1 MPERTATVRSA
12 RAAQPSGR
20 GDLTLAEQARVVAGL
35 KRALGAT
42 QPAQPVGMIETHISF
57 VLLVGAHAYK
67 IKKCVKL
74 GFLDFSTLAL
84 RRHFCEEELRLN
96 RRIAPLIYLGIVA
109 VTCAGG
115 QPALGGAGPIVDFAL
130 RMNAFD
136 QDQLWERRVG
146 RGALAIAH
154 IDQLAASLCA
164 LHRDAAT
171 NPPDPQYG
179 EPAQVR
185 APMLHT
191 LDALHTLLGP
201 QQSEC
206 WAGLAQIRSW
216 EASAFSA
223 LEPAFAQRCAAGQ
236 VRECHGDL
244 HLGNVTMMRDVPTMF
259 DCLEFDAGLRWTDV
273 MSDVAF
279 LAMDLQRHARD
290 DLAQRFVNAYLEGSG
305 DYDGVRVLR
314 YHVVYRALVR
324 ARVAALRGA
333 RASDDVRAYL
343 DVACRCSAPSRPV
356 LFVTHG
362 FSGSGKTTWTGQ
374 LLEAIGAI
382 RIRADVE
389 RKRIVHL
396 AALAR
401 TNSALR
407 CGLYSSAANL
417 ATQERLRGA
426 AKDVL
431 EGGFHA
437 ILDATFLERDAR
449 DQARA
454 LAHQL
459 GARFVILDFRAD
471 AATLRR
477 RILARSERGG
487 DASEAGLAVL
497 ENQFRNDA
505 PLAVD
510 ERPDTIEIDAEQPWS
525 RERIAVAG
533 QQICAQGN
541 AAGNASSA
549 SFTSGAG
556 PTPSPTGS
564 QVQGQQRACALPAA
578 TIQEPALAAW
588 RL

>member
-1 MPERTATVRSA
+1 MPERTAALRSVG
-12 RAAQPSGR
+12 AAHTTGPGE
-20 GDLTLAEQARVVAGL
+20 LTLAEQAQVVFGL

-42 QPAQPVGMIETHISF
+42 HPAQPVGMVETHISF
-57 VLLVGAHAYK
+57 VLLAGAHAYK
-67 IKKCVKL
+67 IKKCVNL
-74 GFLDFSTLAL
+74 GFVDFSTVAL

-96 RRIAPLIYLGIVA
+96 RRIAPQIYLDVVPI
-109 VTCAGG
+109 TCAGG
-115 QPALGGAGPIVDFAL
+115 QPALRGVGTVVDFAL
-130 RMNAFD
+130 RMNAFA
-136 QDQLWERRVG
+136 QDELWERRV
-146 RGALAIAH
+146 RRDALTFAH

-171 NPPDPQYG
+171 NPPDPHYG

-185 APMLHT
+185 APMLDT
-191 LDALHTLLGP
+191 LDMLQTLLGP
-201 QQSEC
+201 QQREC
-206 WAGLAQIRSW
+206 LAALAQVRNW
-216 EASAFSA
+216 EARAFTA
-223 LEPAFAQRCAAGQ
+223 LEPAFAQRRAAGQ

-244 HLGNVTMMRDVPTMF
+244 HLGNVTMMGDVPTMF
-259 DCLEFDAGLRWTDV
+259 DCLEFDPGLRWTDV

-290 DLAQRFVNAYLEGSG
+290 DLAHRFVNAYLEGCG
-305 DYDGVRVLR
+305 DYDGARVLR
-314 YHVVYRALVR
+314 YHMVYRALVR
-324 ARVAALRGA
+324 AKVAALRGA

-343 DVACRCSAPSRPV
+343 EVARRRSAPGGPV

-389 RKRIVHL
+389 RKRIAHL
-396 AALAR
+396 PALAR
-401 TNSALR
+401 TNSAWR
-407 CGLYSSAANL
+407 TGLYSSAANL
-417 ATQERLRGA
+417 VTHERLRDA
-426 AKDVL
+426 AKSVL

-471 AATLRR
+471 EATLRR
-477 RILARSERGG
+477 RILARSERGD

-497 ENQFRNDA
+497 ENQFRSDV

-510 ERPDTIEIDAEQPWS
+510 ERPEAIEIDAEQPWS
-525 RERIAVAG
+525 RERIAAAG
-533 QQICAQGN
+533 QAICAGDCG
-541 AAGNASSA
+541 AGNAGTAA
-549 SFTSGAG
+549 SFTSG
-556 PTPSPTGS
+556 P
-564 QVQGQQRACALPAA
+564 
-578 TIQEPALAAW
+578 
-588 RL
+588 